1 MNKQRRRWSFRLLP
15 LFLLI
20 GLMPATLAFVSRPEP
35 AFAQSSKVYH
45 MDRYDSDITVN
56 SDGSLD
62 VQETLVYVFTSGTFH
77 AGLREIALD
86 KVDGISNIKVTE
98 QKGTFG
104 TPYKLGSFEPDG
116 ETSGTVGTFGTENT
130 GSKLRI
136 RWIYGPTSNATRTF
150 ILSYHAD
157 GAMRVYPDRDEFD
170 WYAVPPEWGSP
181 VYASRAQATFPTAT
195 STQNWKT
202 NQVPFSA
209 EVRRYENKIA
219 WTANGSLSSG
229 FEVGAQVPKGILSPI
244 KPNWQN
250 AVDQQEKAAADA
262 AAAQQ
267 AYNKGLRPLVELGM
281 LLLGILIT
289 IGGIIWNIRRWYT
302 GGRDKPV
309 KLPIDYLTDPPSDL
323 PPGLVGTLLDE
334 SADVRDIIGTIVDQG
349 RKGNLTIAET
359 ETGGLFSGKDF
370 RYTQTDAKTQYDYET
385 LVLQALFKKGSP
397 VQLSDLKNEFYSSLP
412 PIKSAMYRELVSLKY
427 FPESPETV
435 RARNAAG
442 GVGIIVLGAIV
453 GFLWFV
459 FGETISNF
467 LIVPA
472 IGLGIV
478 GIVRSAMASAMPR
491 KTDFGA
497 EESEKWRAFRRYLEN
512 IQKYT
517 GVAQASAKFQ
527 QYLPYAVA
535 MGVDQQYI
543 RQFTNVPASAAPAMP
558 IWYTP
563 IGWNPYLYGN
573 PGNTGQSLGGP
584 AGQTPMG
591 GGGNFDVG
599 GAMQGMSN
607 SVGSAIQG
615 LSDSFTSMV
624 NSASSVL
631 TSAPSSSGSGGGGGG
646 WGGGGGGFGGGGG
659 GGGGGGAS

>member
-1 MNKQRRRWSFRLLP
+1 MNEQRRRWSFRLLA
-15 LFLLI
+15 LLMLA
-20 GLMPATLAFVSRPEP
+20 GLMPSALVVVGLPEQVY
-35 AFAQSSKVYH
+35 AQSAKVYH

-86 KVDGISNIKVTE
+86 KVDGISNIKITE
-98 QKGTFG
+98 QKGNFG
-104 TPYKLGSFEPDG
+104 TPYKPGTFEPDG

-130 GSKLRI
+130 GSLLRI
-136 RWIYGPTSNATRTF
+136 RWIFGPTANATRTF
-150 ILSYHAD
+150 TLSYHAD
-157 GAMRVYPDRDEFD
+157 GAVRVYADRDEFD
-170 WYAVPPEWGSP
+170 WYAVPPEWGAP
-181 VYASRAQATFPTAT
+181 VYASRAQATFPNAS
-195 STQNWKT
+195 STQDWKT
-202 NQVPFSA
+202 SQVPFSA

-219 WTANGSLSSG
+219 WTANGSLSNG
-229 FEVGAQVPKGILSPI
+229 FEVGAQVPKGILSPV
-244 KPNWQN
+244 KPGWQN
-250 AVDQQEKAAADA
+250 AVDEQEKADADA

-267 AYNKGLRPLVELGM
+267 AYNTGLRPLVELGM
-281 LLLGILIT
+281 LLLGLLVT
-289 IGGIIWNIRRWYT
+289 IGGILWSIRRWYT

-309 KLPIDYLTDPPSDL
+309 KLPTDYLTDPPSDL

-334 SADVRDIIGTIVDQG
+334 SADVRDIIATIVDQG
-349 RKGNLTIAET
+349 KKGNLTIAET
-359 ETGGLFSGKDF
+359 QAGGLFGGKDF
-370 RYTQTDAKTQYDYET
+370 QYTQTNGQTQYQYET

-397 VQLSDLKNEFYSSLP
+397 VQLSELKNEFYSSLP
-412 PIKSAMYRELVSLKY
+412 PIKTAMYNELVRLKY

-435 RARNAAG
+435 RARSAGG
-442 GVGIIVLGAIV
+442 GVGILVLAGIV
-453 GFLWFV
+453 GFLWFM
-459 FGETISNF
+459 FGDTFSQF

-472 IGLGIV
+472 LGLGLV
-478 GIVRSAMASAMPR
+478 GIVRISMASAMPR
-491 KTDFGA
+491 KTDFGS

-517 GVAQASAKFQ
+517 GVAQAATKFQ

-543 RQFTNVPASAAPAMP
+543 RQFTNVPANVAPAMP
-558 IWYTP
+558 LWYMP
-563 IGWNPYLYGN
+563 IGWNPYMYGGA
-573 PGNTGQSLGGP
+573 GNTGQSLGGP
-584 AGQTPMG
+584 AGQAPMG
-591 GGGNFDVG
+591 GGGGFDVG

>member
-1 MNKQRRRWSFRLLP
+1 M
-15 LFLLI
+15 
-20 GLMPATLAFVSRPEP
+20 
-35 AFAQSSKVYH
+35 
-45 MDRYDSDITVN
+45 
-56 SDGSLD
+56 
-62 VQETLVYVFTSGTFH
+62 YVFTSGTFH

-86 KVDGISNIKVTE
+86 KVDGISNIKITE

-104 TPYKLGSFEPDG
+104 TPYRQGTFEPDG
-116 ETSGTVGTFGTENT
+116 ETSGTVGTFGTEKT
-130 GSKLRI
+130 SSKLRI
-136 RWIYGPTSNATRTF
+136 RWIYGPTANATRTF

-157 GAMRVYPDRDEFD
+157 GAVRVYPDRDEFD
-170 WYAVPPEWGSP
+170 WYAVPPEWGAP
-181 VYASRAQATFPTAT
+181 VYASRAQATFPSAT

-244 KPNWQN
+244 KPDWQN
-250 AVDQQEKAAADA
+250 AVDQQDKAAADA

-281 LLLGILIT
+281 LLLGLLIT
-289 IGGIIWNIRRWYT
+289 IGGILWNIRRWYT

-323 PPGLVGTLLDE
+323 PAGLVGTLLDE
-334 SADVRDIIGTIVDQG
+334 SADVRDIIATIVDQG

-370 RYTQTDAKTQYDYET
+370 RYTQTNAKTQYDYET

-397 VQLSDLKNEFYSSLP
+397 VQLSELKNEFYSSLP
-412 PIKSAMYRELVSLKY
+412 PIKSAMYREVGVTQVFPGKPRDCTRTQCRWRRWHNSAGCNSWLPLVRIRGDSQQSPDRSCNRIRHSGPRAHIHGKRY
-427 FPESPETV
+427 APEDGF
-435 RARNAAG
+435 RRG
-442 GVGIIVLGAIV
+442 GI
-453 GFLWFV
+453 
-459 FGETISNF
+459 
-467 LIVPA
+467 
-472 IGLGIV
+472 
-478 GIVRSAMASAMPR
+478 
-491 KTDFGA
+491 
-497 EESEKWRAFRRYLEN
+497 EKWRAFRRYLEN

-517 GVAQASAKFQ
+517 GVAQAAAKFQ

-573 PGNTGQSLGGP
+573 MGNTGQSLGGP
-584 AGQTPMG
+584 VGQTPMA

-624 NSASSVL
+624 NSASSAL